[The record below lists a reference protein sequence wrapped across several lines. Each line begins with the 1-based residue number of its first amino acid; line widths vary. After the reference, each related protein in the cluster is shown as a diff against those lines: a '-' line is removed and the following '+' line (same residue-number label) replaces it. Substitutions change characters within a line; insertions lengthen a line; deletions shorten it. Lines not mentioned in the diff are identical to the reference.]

1 MIKFTSPFGWDFEE
15 SPSSLIKLSS
25 RGLVGNDR
33 ADFIKRASVSFLTE
47 LDQLKIA
54 EDEVPVHLIALGAT
68 EMYGPNRN
76 GDGFKVAACR
86 KYHPTFTKFAKF
98 YRNHR
103 NKPAEGHPNYGQ
115 VKLSAFNEDMGR
127 VELIVLLNASEK
139 AAARNGGLIA
149 DTELE
154 KLANGEDLSVSMAA
168 RVPLDVCSYCK
179 NSARTRA
186 DYCTSEKCAAGGC
199 RDKLAQLVKVA
210 GDLHHLHVDN
220 PDPAWFDISRVYR
233 PADRIAYGGRATYA
247 VKLAADGDMLEIQ
260 REVAKTA
267 SATAPLDV
275 LIYDDYTHDQWTSD
289 ELTQLKLAY
298 ALAAIER
305 QQPTDAEHY
314 RGLAVSMPSRM
325 RHEPV
330 DCLRQAK
337 LAALADTGVLLTLPE
352 YAELTGQAA
361 AVSSAGPLLPTL
373 YTHGL
378 ETEKLARVIKQ
389 QSCGLLRAP
398 AAPHAAASLGI
409 SSDRALTADATEKR
423 AAASA
428 VKKQPVPV
436 LRKAA
441 NVTVTPD
448 GERLALDYAG
458 YQLQSLC
465 RRAAADNQFPL
476 TANLVVRQN
485 QISCPA

>member
-1 MIKFTSPFGWDFEE
+1 VIKFTSPFGWDFAE

-25 RGLVGNDR
+25 RGLIGNDR
-33 ADFIKRASVSFLTE
+33 ADFIKRASTSFLSE
-47 LDQLKIA
+47 LDNLQIA

-86 KYHPTFTKFAKF
+86 TYHPTFTKFAKF

-139 AAARNGGLIA
+139 AAKRNGGLLA
-149 DTELE
+149 DVELE

-179 NSARTRA
+179 NSAKTRA
-186 DYCTSEKCAAGGC
+186 EYCGPEKCAAGGC
-199 RDKLAQLVKVA
+199 RDKLAQLVRVA

-220 PDPAWFDISRVYR
+220 PDPTWFDISRVYR
-233 PADRIAYGGRATYA
+233 PADRIAYGGRATYVTKEA
-247 VKLAADGDMLEIQ
+247 SDRDILQLQMEVVKS
-260 REVAKTA
+260 A
-267 SATAPLDV
+267 SVTAPLDV
-275 LIYDDYTHDQWTSD
+275 LIYSDCSHEQWSED

-298 ALAAIER
+298 ALASLER
-305 QQPTDAEHY
+305 QQPKDAEQY
-314 RGLAVSMPSRM
+314 RGVAVTPEQS
-325 RHEPV
+325 
-330 DCLRQAK
+330 LRPELTATLRRAK
-337 LAALADTGVLLTLPE
+337 LAALADTGVILTLPE
-352 YAELTGQAA
+352 YAAITDRATDVAA
-361 AVSSAGPLLPTL
+361 AYALLPTI
-373 YTHGL
+373 YSYGL

-389 QSCGLLRAP
+389 QSCDLLYAA
-398 AAPHAAASLGI
+398 AAPYAARSLGI
-409 SSDRALTADATEKR
+409 ASDRALTAAATEKR
-423 AAASA
+423 AAVSV
-428 VKKQPVPV
+428 VKNQPAPV
-436 LRKAA
+436 LLEAA
-441 NVTVTPD
+441 HAIVTPN
-448 GERLALDYAG
+448 GEKLALDYAG

-485 QISCPA
+485 QASCPA

>member
-1 MIKFTSPFGWDFEE
+1 MIKFTSPFGWDFAE

-33 ADFIKRASVSFLTE
+33 ADFIKRASVSFLNE
-47 LDQLKIA
+47 LDQLKVA

-76 GDGFKVAACR
+76 GDGFKLAACR

-139 AAARNGGLIA
+139 AAARNGGLVA

-179 NSARTRA
+179 NAARTREE
-186 DYCTSEKCAAGGC
+186 YCTSATCAAGGC

-220 PDPAWFDISRVYR
+220 PDPTWFDISRVYR
-233 PADRIAYGGRATYA
+233 PADRIAYGGKATYA
-247 VKLAADGDMLEIQ
+247 VKLAADQDVLTIQ
-260 REVAKTA
+260 REVTKTA
-267 SATAPLDV
+267 SATAPMDV
-275 LIYDDYTHDQWTSD
+275 LIYNDYTHDQWTAA

-298 ALAAIER
+298 ALAALER
-305 QQPTDAEHY
+305 QQPTDAEQY
-314 RGLAVSMPSRM
+314 RGVAVSRSSRVH
-325 RHEPV
+325 HEPV
-330 DCLRQAK
+330 DHVRRAK
-337 LAALADTGVLLTLPE
+337 LAALADRGVFLTLPE
-352 YAELTGQAA
+352 YAEITGQTASTRQA
-361 AVSSAGPLLPTL
+361 ELLLPAI
-373 YTHGL
+373 YTYGL

-389 QSCGLLRAP
+389 QSCELLQAT
-398 AAPHAAASLGI
+398 AAPHAAASVGI
-409 SSDRALTADATEKR
+409 SDDRALTAIATEKR
-423 AAASA
+423 AAASV

-441 NVTVTPD
+441 NVIVTPD

-465 RRAAADNQFPL
+465 RRAASDNQFPL
-476 TANLVVRQN
+476 TANLAIRQN
-485 QISCPA
+485 QTSCPA